1 MANWKK
7 IITSGSN
14 ADLNQI
20 TASDGISGTI
30 DTVTQNTV
38 TTMTGLT
45 SVGTIGTGTWQGT
58 AINQTYLVDQSGTNT
73 GDEDQASINSLGI
86 TTVGTI
92 DTGVWEGTDVGV
104 EHGGTGAG
112 TFTDGGVLLGSGTG
126 AITAMAVLA
135 DGEMIVGDGS
145 TDPVAESGAT
155 LRTSIG
161 VGTTDNVLFAA
172 ISASGDISGSSTSTG
187 SFGHLMVEG
196 GNFTS
201 ASLAA
206 AVANEGDI
214 TGVDLTGQ
222 GGGITIASETNTTSG
237 DYSATIQL
245 PTALTIPQT
254 IYNTSLKL
262 GRDTDNLVD
271 FATTDDKIIFRAA
284 GTDQV
289 SLIDNV
295 FGPES
300 DSDVDLGTTSVRWK
314 DAYIDTITTTGAIT
328 VGGDLTVNGTTT
340 TIATTNTEMKDQFLF
355 LASGSQGSNVD
366 AGIIVQ
372 SGSAA
377 GSGSALYFD
386 DSDQR
391 WSIADSIAKN
401 QTAAAGST
409 QFITTVA
416 TSTSSPSGDGVGI
429 GSMWVDTNEDDG
441 AGVGTIY
448 IRTS

>member
-289 SLIDNV
+289 S
-295 FGPES
+295 
-300 DSDVDLGTTSVRWK
+300 
-314 DAYIDTITTTGAIT
+314 
-328 VGGDLTVNGTTT
+328 
-340 TIATTNTEMKDQFLF
+340 
-355 LASGSQGSNVD
+355 
-366 AGIIVQ
+366 
-372 SGSAA
+372 
-377 GSGSALYFD
+377 
-386 DSDQR
+386 
-391 WSIADSIAKN
+391 
-401 QTAAAGST
+401 
-409 QFITTVA
+409 
-416 TSTSSPSGDGVGI
+416 
-429 GSMWVDTNEDDG
+429 
-441 AGVGTIY
+441 
-448 IRTS
+448 